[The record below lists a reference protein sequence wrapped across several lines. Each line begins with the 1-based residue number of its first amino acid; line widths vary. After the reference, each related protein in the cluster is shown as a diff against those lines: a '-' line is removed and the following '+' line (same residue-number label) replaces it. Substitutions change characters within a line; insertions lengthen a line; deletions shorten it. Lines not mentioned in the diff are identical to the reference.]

1 MAAEEKKTKKP
12 AKTTAAKTKTVAKT
26 VKVPETEK
34 QEVDS
39 KAIAKVDANYGKD
52 MSTAGFAISIASIF
66 INFFT
71 LGILAIVGLVLS
83 IIGRVQTSKAGQPNS
98 MALAGIIISSIVIA
112 LSTLAFLFFVFVA
125 VIAGSDSRFWHE
137 QSGSSLES
145 ECSQPEHRMNA
156 ECRDAG
162 DGQEPMFEFQPNS
175 L

>member
-12 AKTTAAKTKTVAKT
+12 VKTTVVKTKTVAKA
-26 VKVPETEK
+26 VKAPETEK
-34 QEVDS
+34 QVAGS
-39 KAIAKVDANYGKD
+39 KAAAEIDANYGKD

-83 IIGRVQTSKAGQPNS
+83 IIGRVQTSKTGRPNS

-112 LSTLAFLFFVFVA
+112 LSTLAFLFFIFVA
-125 VIAGSDSRFWHE
+125 IIAGSDSRLWHE
-137 QSGSSLES
+137 ESGSSLES
-145 ECSQPEHRMNA
+145 ECSQPEHRMS
-156 ECRDAG
+156 EDCRNTR